1 MINKKLLQQKAR
13 KNFIMNLW
21 IIILITLAGILCS
34 SMIGDMMFPTGSIY
48 FKIITGFGT
57 IISIF
62 GIIFVIY
69 ILLKEL
75 YKYSKKEAEKEL
87 ENE

>member
-1 MINKKLLQQKAR
+1 MINNKLL
-13 KNFIMNLW
+13 KNKTINNFVLYLMSILV
-21 IIILITLAGILCS
+21 IIFLTIFFS
-34 SMIGDMMFPTGSIY
+34 HSIGDMMFPSGSIF

-57 IISIF
+57 IISIL

-75 YKYSKKEAEKEL
+75 YKFSKREAEKEL